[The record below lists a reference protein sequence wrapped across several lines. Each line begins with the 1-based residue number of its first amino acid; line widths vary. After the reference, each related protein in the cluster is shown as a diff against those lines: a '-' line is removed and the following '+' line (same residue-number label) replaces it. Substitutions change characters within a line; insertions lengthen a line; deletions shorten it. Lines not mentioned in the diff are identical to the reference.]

1 MVHPIMD
8 KYYDRNPQHRRSA
21 AFVRTKGL
29 SANEK
34 GTSRSGTPF
43 GLPAGTPPVSSLAH
57 FPDHAEPHKQRFRG
71 PTIPSIPSSL
81 SGCRTPDGFSSSAS
95 TLPRSR
101 TPLSHAETLAP
112 EPSSSSSSSSS
123 LQAPPMDIRALTAP
137 PVIRAA
143 SQQPPAQGNIKKKRA
158 SLSAVEAVH
167 HGGGG
172 VGLAQYFDTSPTTPE
187 PVRTEY
193 GNPDK
198 IARMFPELALQ

>member
-1 MVHPIMD
+1 
-8 KYYDRNPQHRRSA
+8 
-21 AFVRTKGL
+21 
-29 SANEK
+29 
-34 GTSRSGTPF
+34 
-43 GLPAGTPPVSSLAH
+43 
-57 FPDHAEPHKQRFRG
+57 
-71 PTIPSIPSSL
+71 
-81 SGCRTPDGFSSSAS
+81 
-95 TLPRSR
+95 
-101 TPLSHAETLAP
+101 
-112 EPSSSSSSSSS
+112 
-123 LQAPPMDIRALTAP
+123 MDIRALTAP

>member
-8 KYYDRNPQHRRSA
+8 QYYDRNPTHRRST

-34 GTSRSGTPF
+34 GTSTPGASF
-43 GLPAGTPPVSSLAH
+43 GIPAAIPSVSSLAH
-57 FPDHAEPHKQRFRG
+57 FPDHPESHKQRFRG
-71 PTIPSIPSSL
+71 PTIPNIPA
-81 SGCRTPDGFSSSAS
+81 GVYGTRTPDGAAAS

-112 EPSSSSSSSSS
+112 EPPST
-123 LQAPPMDIRALTAP
+123 LQAPATDARALTAP
-137 PVIRAA
+137 PIIRSV

-158 SLSAVEAVH
+158 SLSAIEAT

-172 VGLAQYFDTSPTTPE
+172 LLQYFDTSPVTPE
-187 PVRTEY
+187 PVRTEF